1 MGRLSAIAAVVL
13 LAATPGLAAP
23 ELAELPAERESLPPA
38 DCVRLL
44 REARILE
51 MSGQSAAAREQL
63 VRATEA
69 YPEELMALMALVD
82 HYVRHDVAGDELAR
96 LRGILTARLS
106 NPEQPV
112 PRGTLDY
119 LGRNPDTGDEE
130 LALILVAV
138 DTRLAA
144 SPDDFDLLRA
154 RADLQQRLGREADA
168 HATLLRMI
176 AVRPTHDLLFR
187 AVGYEREHDDWANA
201 VVHLR
206 ALIEGGAASKYL
218 NLVYVE
224 ALGRAGMYDE
234 VLERLGSL
242 DADLTL
248 RDAAMRESIA
258 DLLTRIAWGLHDQG
272 RADQAEVIFRRVL
285 DGDPHNAAVRQ
296 TLLHLYGTAEERLA
310 QRAALDAEWAAEDDP
325 QLLLDEGA
333 KLLASGDAEGAFAL
347 LQRAADGL
355 PDHEPASFNL
365 GLAALRL
372 ERWAE
377 AERAF
382 ERAATQNPGRAESRL
397 NRGIALQ
404 SLRRFDEA
412 IADLQQALALRPEL
426 FQAHYYLYES
436 YRQSGDSVRSVEHLQ
451 KYQDENKQ

>member
-1 MGRLSAIAAVVL
+1 MGRLSAIAGVL
-13 LAATPGLAAP
+13 LLTATHGLAGP
-23 ELAELPAERESLPPA
+23 EVAELPAERETLPPVE
-38 DCVRLL
+38 CVRLL

-51 MSGQSAAAREQL
+51 MSGQPAAARERL
-63 VRATEA
+63 DRAIEA
-69 YPEELMALMALVD
+69 YPEELMTLMALVD
-82 HYVRHDVAGDELAR
+82 NYVRNDAAGVELTR
-96 LRGILTARLS
+96 LRGILTERLA

-119 LGRNPDTGDEE
+119 LGRSPDTGDQE
-130 LALILVAV
+130 LAFILVAV
-138 DTRLAA
+138 DQRLAA

-154 RADLQQRLGREADA
+154 RADLQQRLDREADA

-176 AVRPTHDLLFR
+176 AVRPMPELLFR
-187 AVGYEREHDDWANA
+187 AVAYEREHDDWTNA

-206 ALIEGGAASKYL
+206 ALIEGGAPSKYMD
-218 NLVYVE
+218 LVYIE

-242 DADLTL
+242 EADLTR
-248 RDAAMRESIA
+248 RDSLMRESVA
-258 DLLTRIAWGLHDQG
+258 DLLTRIAWGLRDLG

-296 TLLHLYGTAEERLA
+296 TLLHLYGTTDERLA
-310 QRAALDAEWAAEDDP
+310 HRATLDAEWAAEDDP
-325 QLLLDEGA
+325 HLLLDEGA

-355 PDHEPASFNL
+355 PDHEPANFNL

-372 ERWAE
+372 ERWDV

-382 ERAATQNPGRAESRL
+382 EHALKQNSGRAESRL

-404 SLRRFDEA
+404 SLQRFDEA
-412 IADLQQALALRPEL
+412 IAELQQALAVQPDL

-436 YRQSGDSVRSVEHLQ
+436 YRQLGDTVRSVEHLQ
-451 KYQDENKQ
+451 KYQDATKP